1 MLKLV
6 VLFAV
11 VAVACAGNKL
21 MENRKLKNI
30 RNSNYKKTLYTN
42 CISDFNYNSE
52 AFRG

>member
-21 MENRKLKNI
+21 MENRKPELKLQI
-30 RNSNYKKTLYTN
+30 
-42 CISDFNYNSE
+42 DFVY
-52 AFRG
+52 